1 MITGSEEY
9 KLFLA
14 SIANSYNPPTM
25 RMRVPTEEP
34 VYKIDLNSRAV
45 EAPEILGVEAD
56 HEADLIYFVVDRFFD
71 SVDLST
77 CICMVQFRNAK
88 KEEYYYVIPYYDTD
102 SIRGKIIFAWDIQ
115 SPVTKY
121 GGTVEFSFKFFR
133 VSPASGELLYE
144 LNTMV
149 AKSKV
154 LVGWANK
161 NGANHNYN
169 AISAQDILVNND
181 FINKLAQ
188 LEQIQKNLAIYWID
202 VV

>member
-25 RMRVPTEEP
+25 RMRVPTDEP
-34 VYKIDLNSRAV
+34 IYEINLNSRTV
-45 EAPEILGVEAD
+45 SAPAILGVEAD
-56 HEADLIYFVVDRFFD
+56 HEADLIYFQMDRFFD

-77 CICMVQFRNAK
+77 CIGMVQFRNAK
-88 KEEYYYVIPYYDTD
+88 NEEYYYVIPYYDID
-102 SIRGKIIFAWDIQ
+102 SVRGKMIFAWDIQ
-115 SPVTKY
+115 SPATKY
-121 GGTVEFSFKFFR
+121 GGTVQFSFKFFR

-169 AISAQDILVNND
+169 AISAEDILVNND

>member
-25 RMRVPTEEP
+25 RMRVPTDEP
-34 VYKIDLNSRAV
+34 VYKIDLNSRV
-45 EAPEILGVEAD
+45 VQAPDKLGVEAD
-56 HEADLIYFVVDRFFD
+56 HEADLIYFEMDRFFD

-77 CICMVQFRNAK
+77 CIGMVQFRNAK
-88 KEEYYYVIPYYDTD
+88 KEEYYYVIPYYDVD

-121 GGTVEFSFKFFR
+121 GGVVEFSFKFFR

-149 AKSKV
+149 AKSRV

-169 AISAQDILVNND
+169 AISAEDILVNND
-181 FINKLAQ
+181 FIKKLAQ

>member
-9 KLFLA
+9 KQFLA

-25 RMRVPTEEP
+25 RMRIPTEEP
-34 VYKIDLNSRAV
+34 IYQINLNSRSV
-45 EAPEILGVEAD
+45 EAPSFVGVEAD
-56 HEADLIYFVVDRFFD
+56 HESELIYFEMDRFFD

-77 CICMVQFRNAK
+77 CIGMVQFRNAK
-88 KEEYYYVIPYYDTD
+88 NEEYYYVIPYYDID
-102 SIRGKIIFAWDIQ
+102 SIRGKMIFAWDIQ
-115 SPVTKY
+115 SPATKY
-121 GGTVEFSFKFFR
+121 GGTIQFSFKFFR
-133 VSPASGELLYE
+133 VELASGELLYE
-144 LNTMV
+144 LNTLV
-149 AKSKV
+149 AKSRV

-169 AISAQDILVNND
+169 AITAEEILVNNE

>member
-14 SIANSYNPPTM
+14 SIANSYTPPTM
-25 RMRVPTEEP
+25 RMRVPTDEP
-34 VYKIDLNSRAV
+34 VYEIDLNSRAV
-45 EAPEILGVEAD
+45 SAPAILGVEAD
-56 HEADLIYFVVDRFFD
+56 HEADLVYFQMDRFFD

-77 CICMVQFRNAK
+77 CIGMVQFRNAK
-88 KEEYYYVIPYYDTD
+88 NEEYYYVIPYYDID

-121 GGTVEFSFKFFR
+121 GGTVQFSFKFFR
-133 VSPASGELLYE
+133 VSPTSGELLYE
-144 LNTMV
+144 LNTLV
-149 AKSKV
+149 AKSRV

-169 AISAQDILVNND
+169 ALTAEDILVNND

>member
-25 RMRVPTEEP
+25 RMRVPTDEP
-34 VYKIDLNSRAV
+34 IYEINLNSRAAS
-45 EAPEILGVEAD
+45 APAILGVEAD
-56 HEADLIYFVVDRFFD
+56 HEADLVYFQMDRFFD

-77 CICMVQFRNAK
+77 CIGMVQFRNAK
-88 KEEYYYVIPYYDTD
+88 NEEYYYVIPYYDID
-102 SIRGKIIFAWDIQ
+102 SVRGKMIFAWDIQ

-121 GGTVEFSFKFFR
+121 GGTVQFSFKFFR

-169 AISAQDILVNND
+169 AISAEDILVNND

>member
-14 SIANSYNPPTM
+14 SIANSYTPPTM
-25 RMRVPTEEP
+25 RMRVPTDEP

-56 HEADLIYFVVDRFFD
+56 HEADLIYFEMDRFFD

-77 CICMVQFRNAK
+77 CIGMVQFRNAK
-88 KEEYYYVIPYYDTD
+88 HEEYYYVIPYYDID

-121 GGTVEFSFKFFR
+121 GGAVQFSFKFFR
-133 VSPASGELLYE
+133 VSPTSGELLYE
-144 LNTMV
+144 LNTLV

-169 AISAQDILVNND
+169 AISAEDILVNND

-188 LEQIQKNLAIYWID
+188 LEQI
-202 VV
+202 

>member
-25 RMRVPTEEP
+25 RMRVPTDEP
-34 VYKIDLNSRAV
+34 VYEINLNTRV
-45 EAPEILGVEAD
+45 VQAPEKLGVEAD

-149 AKSKV
+149 AKSRA

-161 NGANHNYN
+161 NGANHNY
-169 AISAQDILVNND
+169 SASDTSILVDN
-181 FINKLAQ
+181 Q
-188 LEQIQKNLAIYWID
+188 LITNLTQLIQIRDRVTIKWID
-202 VV
+202 AV

>member
-25 RMRVPTEEP
+25 RMRVPTDEP
-34 VYKIDLNSRAV
+34 VYEINLNTRV
-45 EAPEILGVEAD
+45 VQAPEKLGVEAD
-56 HEADLIYFVVDRFFD
+56 HEADLVYFVMDRFLD

-77 CICMVQFRNAK
+77 CIGMVQFRNAK
-88 KEEYYYVIPYYDTD
+88 KEEYYYVIPYYDID

-169 AISAQDILVNND
+169 AISAQDILVDND

-188 LEQIQKNLAIYWID
+188 FEQIQKNLAIYWID

>member
-1 MITGSEEY
+1 MITSSEEY

-14 SIANSYNPPTM
+14 SIANSYNPPTIQ
-25 RMRVPTEEP
+25 MRVPTDEP
-34 VYKIDLNSRAV
+34 VYEIDLNTRNV
-45 EAPEILGVEAD
+45 EAPSFIGVEAD
-56 HEADLIYFVVDRFFD
+56 HESELIYFQVNRFFD
-71 SVDLST
+71 SVDLSK

-88 KEEYYYVIPYYDTD
+88 NEEYYYVIPYYDVD
-102 SIRGKIIFAWDIQ
+102 SIRGKMIFAWDIQ
-115 SPVTKY
+115 SPATKY
-121 GGTVEFSFKFFR
+121 GGTVQFSFKFFR

-144 LNTMV
+144 LNTLV
-149 AKSKV
+149 AKSRV

-169 AISAQDILVNND
+169 ALSAEDILVNND